1 MMPEGVSADNFRAVA
16 LKNFNISFGNG
27 LSKIADKVFRIGHLG
42 YFNDLML
49 MGTLCGV
56 EMGLEK
62 AGVPHKSGGAQAA
75 MDYLAGRAGT
85 ATTPGG
91 MRAFNKPSATTRRP
105 TRSRRLSGRF

>member
-85 ATTPGG
+85 ATTQ
-91 MRAFNKPSATTRRP
+91 AA
-105 TRSRRLSGRF
+105 